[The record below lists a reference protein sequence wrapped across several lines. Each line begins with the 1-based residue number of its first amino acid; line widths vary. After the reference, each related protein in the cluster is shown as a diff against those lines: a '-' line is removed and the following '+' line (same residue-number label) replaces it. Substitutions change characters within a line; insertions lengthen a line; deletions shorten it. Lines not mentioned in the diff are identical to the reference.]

1 MTNLIIIDDEVK
13 LRGLL
18 KRILELE
25 GYHVSEAGDARS
37 AFPILEKEDIQAVI
51 CDVKLPDAHRVE
63 LTKQVSRSWSLFYSL
78 LTSRLLTEYKP

>member
-37 AFPILEKEDIQAVI
+37 AFATFRKT
-51 CDVKLPDAHRVE
+51 R
-63 LTKQVSRSWSLFYSL
+63 YSSSYL
-78 LTSRLLTEYKP
+78 RHKTTRRPQS